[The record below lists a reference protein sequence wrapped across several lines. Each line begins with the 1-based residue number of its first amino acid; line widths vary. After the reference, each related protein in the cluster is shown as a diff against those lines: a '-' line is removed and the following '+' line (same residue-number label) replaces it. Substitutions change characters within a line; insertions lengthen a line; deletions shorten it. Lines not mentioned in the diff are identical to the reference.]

1 MTLSPYTT
9 PEARQ
14 DVDEIGYYLGE
25 RNFSAARRFAR
36 SVNATIQ
43 MLLRSPELGERWQF
57 DPTGQMRYRTV
68 IDFKNYLI
76 FYRRVDDVLEIV
88 RILHGARDYDKLF
101 D

>member
-1 MTLSPYTT
+1 MKLSQFIT

-14 DVDEIGYYLGE
+14 NIKDIGLYLKE
-25 RNFSAARRFAR
+25 RNDSAARHFAR
-36 SVNATIQ
+36 SVGATIT
-43 MLLRSPELGERWQF
+43 MLRRNPNLGERLSS
-57 DPTGQMRYRTV
+57 DLLGEMRYRTV

-88 RILHGARDYDKLF
+88 RVLHGARDYDKLF